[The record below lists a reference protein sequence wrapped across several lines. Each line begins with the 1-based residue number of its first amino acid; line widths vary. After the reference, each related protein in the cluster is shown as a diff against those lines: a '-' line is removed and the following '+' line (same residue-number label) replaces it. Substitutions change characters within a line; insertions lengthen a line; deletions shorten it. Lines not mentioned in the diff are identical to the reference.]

1 MEAIFD
7 RITLMI
13 PGLCRLS
20 QAELKKEDISELN
33 LLKQPQLDRVR
44 KTGYSFCS
52 TSSDGFR
59 RSLLKWVKEEFS
71 PADYRTFQEEAEL
84 LRQTHL
90 LLKAA
95 TLRTSRP

>member
-59 RSLLKWVKEEFS
+59 RSLLKWVEEEFTPS
-71 PADYRTFQEEAEL
+71 EYNTFHKEVEL
-84 LRQTHL
+84 L
-90 LLKAA
+90 K
-95 TLRTSRP
+95 